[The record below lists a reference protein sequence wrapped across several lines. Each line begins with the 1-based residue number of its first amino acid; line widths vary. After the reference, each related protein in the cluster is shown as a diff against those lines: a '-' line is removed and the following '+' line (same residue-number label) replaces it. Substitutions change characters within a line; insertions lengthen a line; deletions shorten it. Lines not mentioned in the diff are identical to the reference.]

1 MPKSRKEDEKVV
13 NIFMHVDL
21 KDKIKIQA
29 IKEKLSMNDYI
40 VKVLSA
46 AVNEEVHFEKDEG
59 YMSTGELQKLQ
70 DV

>member
-1 MPKSRKEDEKVV
+1 MPKVKNKDEKVINV
-13 NIFMHVDL
+13 ILSSEL

-29 IKEKLSMNDYI
+29 IKEQLSMNAYI

-46 AVNEEVHFEKDEG
+46 AVNEEVPFEKDEG

>member
-1 MPKSRKEDEKVV
+1 MSGE
-13 NIFMHVDL
+13 L

-29 IKEKLSMNDYI
+29 IKEQLSMNAYV
-40 VKVLSA
+40 VKVLLE
-46 AVNEEVHFEKDEG
+46 AVNEETHFEKDEG